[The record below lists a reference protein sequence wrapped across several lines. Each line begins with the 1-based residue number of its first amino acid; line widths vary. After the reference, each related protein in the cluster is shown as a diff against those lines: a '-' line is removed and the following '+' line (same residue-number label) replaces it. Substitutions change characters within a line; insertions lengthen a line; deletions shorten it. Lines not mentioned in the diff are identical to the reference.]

1 MDRNTPE
8 CLSMHSFD
16 VVMVCVTRLYDYG
29 SRNLGRNLQLSDS
42 VGFWITFIY
51 PAIFIYLKINF
62 SLNPLLICPRPTLY
76 LKIKH
81 EKNTNRFNNFL

>member
-8 CLSMHSFD
+8 CLSMHYFD
-16 VVMVCVTRLYDYG
+16 IGMVCVTRLYDYG
-29 SRNLGRNLQLSDS
+29 SRNLGSNLQLSDS

-62 SLNPLLICPRPTLY
+62 SLNSLLICPRPTLY

-81 EKNTNRFNNFL
+81 EKNANRFNNFL